1 MGRKEKTILISIIA
15 NIVLIFLRFFLANIS
30 GSIGLR
36 ANAWHSFTDVF
47 VSSVVFAGLLYTG
60 HSAKKRKS
68 AGKTENIV
76 AIFVSLFIF
85 FMGIEILLDALSG
98 ETTELRYVPFAAAGA
113 LVGIIINY
121 FIARYKIHVGEQT
134 GSQSLI
140 ADGYHSEM
148 DMYCSIAVLV
158 GLLGSLVG
166 MPNLDKISAV
176 FAMVLLMAAG
186 YEIFT
191 SNLRMLRHPQ
201 ENATADHGHH
211 LPHKNKKMYIGIGL
225 ILWSAYIF

>member
-1 MGRKEKTILISIIA
+1 MIA
-15 NIVLIFLRFFLANIS
+15 NIVLIILRFFLANIS

-60 HSAKKRKS
+60 HGAKKRKS
-68 AGKTENIV
+68 TGKTENIL

-85 FMGIEILLDALSG
+85 LMGIEILLDALSG

-121 FIARYKIHVGEQT
+121 FIARYKIRVGEQT

-148 DMYCSIAVLV
+148 DMCCSVAVLV
-158 GLLGSLVG
+158 GLLGTLVG

-186 YEIFT
+186 SEIFT

-201 ENATADHGHH
+201 ENASTADHGHRH
-211 LPHKNKKMYIGIGL
+211 LSHENKKMYIGIGL
-225 ILWSAYIF
+225 MLFSAYVF